1 MNKPQY
7 FDALETRDAETRE
20 RELFQKLPALIAHAI
35 SGAESVGLMLEGI
48 NPLDITD
55 RGALAGLP
63 VLRKSELLERQ
74 IKQRP
79 FGGFSATPR
88 AGLLRVF
95 GSPGP
100 IYEPEAGRKDYW
112 RLGRALYAAGFRA
125 GDLVH
130 NTFSYHFTPAGAMLE
145 SGAFALGCTV
155 FPAGV
160 GQTELQAQTIAD
172 LRPDGYV
179 GTPSFLR
186 IIIDKAG
193 ELGLDISS
201 IHRALVSGEALPPS
215 LRSTINSYGISV
227 LQCFAI
233 ADIGLIGYE
242 SEAQEGLIVDEG
254 IILEIVRP
262 GTGEPVAEGEVGE
275 IVVTTFN
282 EDYPLLRFGTGD
294 LSAIMPGASPCGR
307 TNVRIRGWMG
317 RADQTAKVKGMFVH
331 PSQINDVI
339 KRHPEVV
346 RARLIVKNDGM
357 NDIMTLHCETT
368 GASQD
373 LADAIISS
381 VRDVCKLRGE
391 ICFVGIDS
399 LPNDGLVIEDKR
411 TYE

>member
-1 MNKPQY
+1 MSEY
-7 FDALETRDAETRE
+7 FDDLETREPDVRE
-20 RELFQKLPALIAHAI
+20 RELFIKLSRHIKHARENVPAVGKML
-35 SGAESVGLMLEGI
+35 AEFETK
-48 NPLDITD
+48 DITD
-55 RGALAGLP
+55 RKALAQLP
-63 VLRKSELLERQ
+63 VLRKSELLDRQ
-74 IKQRP
+74 RSDRP
-79 FGGFSATPR
+79 FGGFTTTHNDELQR
-88 AGLLRVF
+88 IF

-125 GDLVH
+125 GHLVH
-130 NTFSYHFTPAGAMLE
+130 NSFSYHFTPAGAMLE

-186 IIIDKAG
+186 IIVEKAV

-201 IHRALVSGEALPPS
+201 IDRALVSGEALPPS
-215 LRSTINSYGISV
+215 LRSAINSYGISV

-262 GTGEPVAEGEVGE
+262 GTGEPVAEGDVGE

-294 LSAIMPGASPCGR
+294 LSAIMPGTSPCGR
-307 TNVRIRGWMG
+307 TNVRIKGWMG

-339 KRHPEVV
+339 KRHPGIA
-346 RARLIVKNDGM
+346 RARLVVENDGM
-357 NDIMTLHCETT
+357 NDIMTLHCESAA
-368 GASQD
+368 ASQD
-373 LADAIISS
+373 LADAITSS
-381 VRDVCKLRGE
+381 LRDVCKLRGGV
-391 ICFVGIDS
+391 CFVGVGS
-399 LPNDGLVIEDKR
+399 LPNDGVVIEDKR